1 MESHT
6 NFYHGK
12 HFGFRAFVDDLLH
25 LWKGISVRV
34 KDSYFVR
41 ATLLCFVSDIPAT
54 RKVCGF
60 PGFKAKLRCSKCL
73 KVFPCEGFGEP
84 TDFSGFDRQSWV
96 ARTMKNH
103 MESLEEIEAANTQT
117 EKVRLQK
124 KYGTQ
129 YSELCRLPYFDII
142 RNHVIDPMHNMYLG
156 TAKHMIKVW
165 KESGLLRQEH
175 LPVIQQ
181 KLDEMNVP
189 YGVGRIPYKVCSNFI
204 GLTANQWLNWTNLYH
219 FMHSMAFYLHAIL
232 IVGHYLLVIICG
244 SFCSTTVHNFGKRH

>member
-1 MESHT
+1 
-6 NFYHGK
+6 
-12 HFGFRAFVDDLLH
+12 
-25 LWKGISVRV
+25 
-34 KDSYFVR
+34 
-41 ATLLCFVSDIPAT
+41 
-54 RKVCGF
+54 
-60 PGFKAKLRCSKCL
+60 
-73 KVFPCEGFGEP
+73 
-84 TDFSGFDRQSWV
+84 
-96 ARTMKNH
+96 MKNH

-124 KYGTQ
+124 KYGAQ

-189 YGVGRIPYKVCSNFI
+189 YGVRKDSIQSLLKLQWSHSRSMVKLDKFV
-204 GLTANQWLNWTNLYH
+204 LTLCTQWH
-219 FMHSMAFYLHAIL
+219 FTSVRY
-232 IVGHYLLVIICG
+232 
-244 SFCSTTVHNFGKRH
+244 